1 MHHAITCNS
10 QSNINIQVKHE
21 KEVEEIN
28 KLITERINNTIYKS
42 ISFNSIPTD
51 LTISYYK
58 SKGFKY
64 EFAGMKS
71 YISWDLDL
79 NIGEEILYN
88 SQYYTIDWIYG
99 SKICLINKE
108 SKEKII
114 INEEDL
120 IGSIDQ

>member
-1 MHHAITCNS
+1 MQHSIKH
-10 QSNINIQVKHE
+10 KHE

-28 KLITERINNTIYKS
+28 KLITERIYKS
-42 ISFNSIPTD
+42 ISLNSRPTE

-58 SKGFKY
+58 SKGFTY

-108 SKEKII
+108 NSQKII

-120 IGSIDQ
+120 IK